1 MGVSENNQRDA
12 ESLDSELNPD
22 IKLRET
28 FTWLKK
34 QRKVLSIAVWLLVA
48 YNIFGPILFI
58 GHKVQS
64 WPIAYVFGVGLG
76 FSIASAIIG
85 SFVGI
90 LLGLFPLRGLPYY
103 LKLPLA
109 TLSGILLVNLIFAL
123 FATYQVLVVAGRSS
137 LPAL

>member
-1 MGVSENNQRDA
+1 MS
-12 ESLDSELNPD
+12 ESLDTDLNPD

-28 FTWLKK
+28 FAWLAK
-34 QRKVLSIAVWLLVA
+34 QRKVLNIAIILILA
-48 YNIFGPILFI
+48 YNFLGPILFI

-76 FSIASAIIG
+76 LSIASAIIG
-85 SFVGI
+85 SAVGI
-90 LLGLFPLRGLPYY
+90 ILGLFPLRGLPYY

-123 FATYQVLVVAGRSS
+123 YATYYMLVLAGSSS